1 MNSKSNIKPVE
12 LKPPTSGTFSLSTS
26 SEYQQQPYHFHEELE
41 LLCVVKGQASLF
53 AGNYAETCSEGD
65 VFLIGKNLAH
75 AIHRNDDQP
84 EEASEIITLHF
95 KEDFLGDRFFLIREF
110 LPVEDLFKRS
120 IRGIKW
126 KGAAGRILPLLLHL
140 RESAGVSSITTI
152 LSLFTA
158 LAKETQHEILNQ
170 VYFSHEHTGQEA
182 EKITKVF
189 AYTEEHY
196 KEAISLAQISSV
208 INFTET
214 SFCRYFKM
222 QTGKSY
228 FHYLNEVRIDNA
240 CRILLE
246 NETKDIEEVCFT
258 CGFSSPSTFYKQF
271 KKIVK
276 LTPKEYQQRGRKRMS
291 ATQVA

>member
-1 MNSKSNIKPVE
+1 MTSKSTIKPIE
-12 LKPPTSGTFSLSTS
+12 LKPPTSGTFGLSTAPD
-26 SEYQQQPYHFHEELE
+26 QFQQPYHFHEDLE
-41 LLCVVKGQASLF
+41 LICLVKGKATLF
-53 AGNYAETCSEGD
+53 AGNYAETCTAGD

-75 AIHRNDDQP
+75 AIHKSDEHSEAP
-84 EEASEIITLHF
+84 EIVTLHL
-95 KEDFLGDRFFLIREF
+95 KEDFLGSRFFLIKEF
-110 LPVEDLFKRS
+110 LPVEELFKKS
-120 IRGIKW
+120 VRGIKW
-126 KGAAGRILPLLLHL
+126 KGMAGNVLPFLTQLQT
-140 RESAGVSSITTI
+140 SSGVTSITTLLLL
-152 LSLFTA
+152 LSMLGTE
-158 LAKETQHEILNQ
+158 AKGELLNQ
-170 VYFSHEHTGQEA
+170 VYFGQEHTGQEA
-182 EKITKVF
+182 DKIIKVF

-196 KEAISLAQISSV
+196 KESISLAQISSV

-246 NETKDIEEVCFT
+246 DEAKDVEEVCFT